1 MKPFSCLAAFLS
13 VLWLSLLP
21 AIAGAQD
28 LPPSQWLLSLWGQT
42 AHYAPPPW
50 VRSRELEQEVEIF
63 RQQGVN
69 PNGVE
74 TFIYE
79 YIPEGERFE
88 DWSEL
93 YAIYAERRG
102 GVEIEEAVIGIY
114 GIFANACEEAL
125 YQEIEAP
132 SRDRAHFAIYC
143 TRYIARREYGEVA
156 VFSVVSTGELLVRNY
171 YEKRLPAFSR
181 VSLNHGPPLPV
192 AELEKAIATVRRF
205 EVK

>member
-1 MKPFSCLAAFLS
+1 MA
-13 VLWLSLLP
+13 LWLGLP
-21 AIAGAQD
+21 APMVPAQD
-28 LPPSQWLLSLWGQT
+28 LPPSRWQLPLWSRT

-50 VRSRELEQEVEIF
+50 VRSRGFEQEVEIF

-69 PNGVE
+69 NGVE

-102 GVEIEEAVIGIY
+102 RVAMEEAISGIY
-114 GIFANACEEAL
+114 GIFATACEEAI
-125 YQEIEAP
+125 YQELQP
-132 SRDRAHFAIYC
+132 VGQGRALFAIYC
-143 TRYIARREYGEVA
+143 TRDLTRREYGEVA
-156 VFSVVSTGELLVRNY
+156 VFSVISAEGELVRNY

-181 VSLNHGPPLPV
+181 VSLNHGPPLPM
-192 AELEKAIATVRRF
+192 AELEKAIAAVSRF
-205 EVK
+205 ELR